1 MLKIENIKLAPG
13 GDAADLAAEAARILK
28 VKEKDI
34 TTLKILRRSIDARE
48 GVSMVYTVEVKV
60 KEEEKVLKRCRS
72 KKVTL
77 EKRKLGYLLPAP
89 PAYPAENP
97 PVVVGAGP
105 AGLFA
110 ALVLAKA
117 GLFRLAKGL

>member
-1 MLKIENIKLAPG
+1 MALLKIENIKLAPG

-60 KEEEKVLKRCRS
+60 YTPWR
-72 KKVTL
+72 
-77 EKRKLGYLLPAP
+77 
-89 PAYPAENP
+89 
-97 PVVVGAGP
+97 
-105 AGLFA
+105 
-110 ALVLAKA
+110 
-117 GLFRLAKGL
+117 